1 MTQQLLACHF
11 GPQGLFPFAVSP
23 SGRFA
28 CQLHLQVD
36 MHGAKRKE
44 EGPEGQNVKAII
56 HETND
61 TLLLSSALGLLH
73 DGTADC
79 LQVF

>member
-1 MTQQLLACHF
+1 
-11 GPQGLFPFAVSP
+11 
-23 SGRFA
+23 
-28 CQLHLQVD
+28 